1 MKKKEFDLVVRPS
14 EMFLYK
20 LNIRN
25 RILREDIRNDYVH
38 DYSFYQDEICDYY
51 DIDLEEV
58 DDNIYYTIRIKAVS
72 SASVNYF
79 EYLTEEEKDKY
90 CQMVKEED

>member
-25 RILREDIRNDYVH
+25 RILREGIRNDYVH
-38 DYSFYQDEICDYY
+38 DYSFHQDEICDYY

-58 DDNIYYTIRIKAVS
+58 DDDIYYTIRIKAVS

-79 EYLTEEEKDKY
+79 EYLTEEEKEKY
-90 CQMVKEED
+90 YQMVEEE